1 MPTITQV
8 ISILLAAKKPHIG
21 WAQWAEDNSGFEAR
35 RLCYVATLKNCITIL
50 DDGKMGNATD
60 LLIPEKFPMPL

>member
-35 RLCYVATLKNCITIL
+35 RLCVMLQLLKIVSQY
-50 DDGKMGNATD
+50 
-60 LLIPEKFPMPL
+60 